1 MTKILAE
8 ASSSIAAWLSA
19 NLRSPRTRMLLLA
32 AFGLSGAAAV
42 ATAVAPQSSEL
53 IETQSAPFT
62 LPAGEVVALD
72 DNKDAVFR
80 EERVR
85 KGDTLGSVLAR
96 LGVDDA
102 EAAKYLRQDKAA
114 RIITNQLRPGRNFK
128 ASTAPD
134 GSLARLDY
142 LLSPTER
149 ITVLRDGSGF
159 GTAKETLELERR
171 VQMNAGIIRSSLF
184 GATDAAGIPDA
195 VAVQI
200 AEIFAADID
209 FHRDLR
215 KGDAFRVVYETLHHH
230 GEHVSTGRV
239 LAVEFVNKNKPFAA
253 IWYEEGEHKGYY
265 TPDGNSLRKAFLKAP
280 LEFSRITS
288 GFGMR
293 MHPIW
298 KTWKGHAGV
307 DYAAPTG
314 TPIRTVSDGTVDF
327 IGKQGG
333 YGNVVIVKHQGKY
346 STLYAHMSAFAN
358 KLSKGDRVSQGDVIG
373 FVGSTGWSTG
383 PHLHYEFR
391 IDNEQVDPLTVALPQ
406 AVPLDAAKLAA
417 FKAATAPLNL
427 RLSLFKGEAAKVAAN
442 FE

>member
-1 MTKILAE
+1 M
-8 ASSSIAAWLSA
+8 
-19 NLRSPRTRMLLLA
+19 RMLLLA
-32 AFGLSGAAAV
+32 AFALSGAAAV
-42 ATAVAPQSSEL
+42 ATAVAPASSEL
-53 IETQSAPFT
+53 TETQSAPFV
-62 LPAGEVVALD
+62 LPPGDLVALD

-85 KGDTLGSVLAR
+85 RGDTLGSVLAR

-102 EAAKYLRQDKAA
+102 EAAKYLRQDKDA
-114 RIITNQLRPGRNFK
+114 RVITNQLRPGRNFK

-134 GSLARLDY
+134 GSLAHLDY
-142 LLSPTER
+142 ALSPTER
-149 ITVLRDGSGF
+149 ITVRRAGDNFS
-159 GTAKETLELERR
+159 TVKETLELERR
-171 VQMNAGIIRSSLF
+171 VQMNAGVIRSSLF

-195 VAVQI
+195 VAVQV

-239 LAVEFVNKNKPFAA
+239 LAVEFVNKNKTFAA
-253 IWYEEGEHKGYY
+253 IWFEEGEHKGYY
-265 TPDGNSLRKAFLKAP
+265 TPEGSSLRKAFLKAP

-293 MHPIW
+293 LHPIW

-314 TPIRTVSDGTVDF
+314 TPIRTVSDGTIDF
-327 IGKQGG
+327 VGVQGG

-346 STLYAHMSAFAN
+346 TTLYAHMSAFAA

-373 FVGSTGWSTG
+373 YVGSTGWSTG

-406 AVPLDAAKLAA
+406 AIPMDAAKQAA

-427 RLSLFKGEAAKVAAN
+427 RLALFKGEAAKVAAN